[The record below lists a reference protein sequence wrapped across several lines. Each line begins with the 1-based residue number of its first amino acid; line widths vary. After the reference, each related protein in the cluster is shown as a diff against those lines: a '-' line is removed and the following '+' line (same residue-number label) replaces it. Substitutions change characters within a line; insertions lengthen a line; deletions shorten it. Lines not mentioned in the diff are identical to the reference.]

1 MKKVHIVGKAYSEA
15 FFDLPLED
23 EEISL
28 KPYIEVAPYHV
39 SRFGLQM
46 DDDGLAGLGIERGD
60 FLLISDFSAE
70 PIFGKPVMVRQE
82 GQFLIRIAADVNPVE
97 STFTTVNDIYPPMT
111 LPSENIRIIGVVSG
125 FIKASDEVKLIDP
138 YEIVLEYE

>member
-1 MKKVHIVGKAYSEA
+1 MKQVHIIGEAYTEF

-28 KPYIEVAPYHV
+28 KPYIEVAPYHQA
-39 SRFGLQM
+39 RFGLQI
-46 DDDGLAGLGIERGD
+46 DDDGLAGWGIEKGD
-60 FLLISDFSAE
+60 YLLISDFSAE
-70 PIFGKPVMVRQE
+70 PIFGKPVMVRRD

-97 STFTTVNDIYPPMT
+97 STFTTCDDVYPPIT

-125 FIKASDEVKLIDP
+125 FIKATEDVKLIRRYDF
-138 YEIVLEYE
+138 EEEYV

>member
-1 MKKVHIVGKAYSEA
+1 MKRVHIVGPAYSEE

-23 EEISL
+23 EEVSL

-39 SRFGLQM
+39 TRFGLQM
-46 DDDGLAGLGIERGD
+46 DDDGLAEIGIEKGD
-60 FLLISDFSAE
+60 YLLISDFSAE

-97 STFTTVNDIYPPMT
+97 STFTTANDFFPPIL

-125 FIKASDEVKLIDP
+125 FIKATDEVKLIDP
-138 YEIVLEYE
+138 YEIEP

>member
-1 MKKVHIVGKAYSEA
+1 MKRVHIVGSAYSEE

-28 KPYIEVAPYHV
+28 KPYLEVAPYHV
-39 SRFGLQM
+39 ARFGLQM
-46 DDDGLAGLGIERGD
+46 DDDGLSGIGIEKGD

-70 PIFGKPVMVRQE
+70 PIFGKPVLVRQE
-82 GQFLIRIAADVNPVE
+82 GKFIVRIAADVNPIE
-97 STFTTVNDIYPPMT
+97 SIFTTTDNTYPAMT

-125 FIKASDEVKLIDP
+125 SIKATDDVKLNDP
-138 YEIVLEYE
+138 YELEFEYE